1 MGSIIDAHVH
11 LFGEGYLSRT
21 WYQKAA
27 DRWAAG
33 AWPRRN
39 PAAIDIESGLVD
51 VEATLL
57 FAELEKAGIAAAV
70 AMGLDWG
77 ISLGEPAVPVREV
90 HRHYGT
96 MQARFA
102 GRFFGVA
109 GIDPRRPDAVVLLEE
124 AIVALG
130 LKALKMYPPCGFFP
144 FDPVCLPLY
153 DKCLELAVPVVFHT
167 ALVGFPHVPRFAH
180 PLNIG
185 DVQAR
190 YPSLTI
196 VFAHAGYPVWAEE
209 VMELV
214 AHHPNS
220 YLDISNWNA
229 MMDRDP
235 DRLVR
240 LLVEMRD
247 TVGAHRMLFASDHLG
262 GRRFSGSRSRLAH
275 WVNFVQELPDRAAR
289 LGLTIGSEEME
300 FIMGENARRI
310 YKLGDTGGGPG
321 QPASDRR

>member
-1 MGSIIDAHVH
+1 MGSIVDAHIH
-11 LFGEGYLSRT
+11 LFGDGHLPRA
-21 WYQKAA
+21 WYRKAA
-27 DRWAAG
+27 DRWAAA
-33 AWPRRN
+33 AWPRRD

-51 VEATLL
+51 LEGTLL
-57 FAELEKAGIAAAV
+57 FAELEKAGIAAGV

-77 ISLGEPAVPVREV
+77 ISLGEPRIPVRAV
-90 HRHYGT
+90 HQHYRE
-96 MQARFA
+96 MQGRFA

-109 GIDPRRPDAVVLLEE
+109 GIDPRRPDAVALLEE
-124 AIVALG
+124 AIVDLG

-144 FDPVCLPLY
+144 FDPVCFPLY
-153 DKCLELAVPVVFHT
+153 DKCLELGVPVVFHT

-180 PLNIG
+180 PLNLG

-190 YPSLTI
+190 YPSLAI

-209 VMELV
+209 AMELV

-229 MMDRDP
+229 LMDRDP
-235 DRLVR
+235 DRLAR
-240 LLVEMRD
+240 LLLEMRD

-262 GRRFSGSRSRLAH
+262 GRRFSGSRSRLAQ

-289 LGLTIGSEEME
+289 LGGTVSSEEMQL
-300 FIMGENARRI
+300 IMGENARRL
-310 YKLGDTGGGPG
+310 YKLGDAGGEAGRST
-321 QPASDRR
+321 SDQR

>member
-1 MGSIIDAHVH
+1 VGSIVDAHIH
-11 LFGEGYLSRT
+11 LFGDGHLPRA
-21 WYQKAA
+21 WYRKAA
-27 DRWAAG
+27 DRWAAA
-33 AWPRRN
+33 AWPRRD

-51 VEATLL
+51 LEGTLL
-57 FAELEKAGIAAAV
+57 FAELEKAGIAAGV

-77 ISLGEPAVPVREV
+77 ISLGEPRIPVRAV
-90 HRHYGT
+90 HQHYRE
-96 MQARFA
+96 MQGRFA

-109 GIDPRRPDAVVLLEE
+109 GIDPRRPDAVALLEE
-124 AIVALG
+124 AIVDLG

-144 FDPVCLPLY
+144 FDPVCFPLY
-153 DKCLELAVPVVFHT
+153 DKCLELGVPVVFHT

-180 PLNIG
+180 PLNLG

-190 YPSLTI
+190 YPSLAI

-209 VMELV
+209 AMELV

-229 MMDRDP
+229 LMDRDP
-235 DRLVR
+235 DRLAR
-240 LLVEMRD
+240 LLLEMRD

-262 GRRFSGSRSRLAH
+262 GRRFSGSRSRLAQ

-289 LGLTIGSEEME
+289 LGGTVSSEEMQL
-300 FIMGENARRI
+300 IMGENARRL
-310 YKLGDTGGGPG
+310 YKLGDAGGEAGRST
-321 QPASDRR
+321 SDQR

>member
-1 MGSIIDAHVH
+1 MGSIIDAHIH
-11 LFGEGYLSRT
+11 LFGEGYLSRV
-21 WYQKAA
+21 WYQHAA
-27 DRWAAG
+27 ERWAAS

-39 PAAIDIESGLVD
+39 PAAINIESGLVD
-51 VEATLL
+51 VDGTLL
-57 FAELEKAGIAAAV
+57 FAELDKAGIAAGV
-70 AMGLDWG
+70 TMGLDWG
-77 ISLGEPAVPVREV
+77 ISLGEPPVSVRDV
-90 HRHYGT
+90 HQHYSE
-96 MQARFA
+96 MQARFP

-109 GIDPRRPDAVVLLEE
+109 GIDPRRRDAVALLEE
-124 AIVALG
+124 AIVELG
-130 LKALKMYPPCGFFP
+130 LKALKLYPPCGFFP

-153 DKCLELAVPVVFHT
+153 DKCLELGVPVVFHT

-190 YPSLTI
+190 YPSLPI

-214 AHHPNS
+214 AHHPDS
-220 YLDISNWNA
+220 HLDISNWNA
-229 MMDRDP
+229 MTDRNP
-235 DRLVR
+235 DGLVR
-240 LLVEMRD
+240 LLIEMRD

-275 WVNFVQELPDRAAR
+275 WVNFMQELPDRAAK
-289 LGLTIGSEEME
+289 LGLTVSSEEMAL
-300 FIMGENARRI
+300 IMGENARRV
-310 YKLGDTGGGPG
+310 YKLGDAAEETR